1 MAGRLASILPRF
13 VVLPALAL
21 LGTATIT
28 FAAETQLTA
37 PAAPQQ
43 PHAAQVPAVI
53 VVPDVR
59 RQAYVFAKGTLEDA
73 GFAWRVAGGVQGY
86 AANVVVGQAPAPGTR
101 VVDTGAPLIT
111 LSLTSN
117 KRYGQKGTPENV
129 SPYAGTPIKVA
140 GRPIATAPAPA
151 AKPEPQAT
159 TPKAAEPRKA
169 ATPKTKPK
177 TKAATTAATSRR
189 PAFVVAGAPKEPLD
203 EMPLDRRARALQ
215 RYVQAHPT
223 RTRAAVDHFVYQ
235 HAWIVTGAKF
245 GWYHGAEALEILV
258 AVDRRAQQLWGIGSR
273 SAAVARAALA
283 EVRAKQR

>member
-1 MAGRLASILPRF
+1 MAGRFASILPRF

-28 FAAETQLTA
+28 FAADTQLTP
-37 PAAPQQ
+37 PAAPEQ
-43 PHAAQVPAVI
+43 PQAAQVPAVI

-73 GFAWRVAGGVQGY
+73 GFGWRVVGGVQGY

-111 LSLTSN
+111 LALSSN

-140 GRPIATAPAPA
+140 GRPIPATHAPA
-151 AKPEPQAT
+151 AQRKPKVTVPKPKPRKTAAPT
-159 TPKAAEPRKA
+159 AKPKPKAA
-169 ATPKTKPK
+169 
-177 TKAATTAATSRR
+177 TAKSRP
-189 PAFVVAGAPKEPLD
+189 PAFAVAGAPKEPLD
-203 EMPLDRRARALQ
+203 EIPLDQRAKALR
-215 RYVQAHPT
+215 RYVAAHPT
-223 RTRAAVDHFVYQ
+223 RSRAAVRHFLYQ

-245 GWYHGAEALEILV
+245 GWYRGAEALEILV
-258 AVDRRAQQLWGIGSR
+258 AVDRRAHQLWGIGSR
-273 SAAVARAALA
+273 SGAVARAALA

>member
-1 MAGRLASILPRF
+1 MAGRFASILPRF

-21 LGTATIT
+21 FGTATIT
-28 FAAETQLTA
+28 FAAETQLTP
-37 PAAPQQ
+37 PAAPEQ
-43 PHAAQVPAVI
+43 PQAAQVPAVI

-111 LSLTSN
+111 LALSSN

-129 SPYAGTPIKVA
+129 SPYPGTPIKVA
-140 GRPIATAPAPA
+140 GRPIPASPAPA
-151 AKPEPQAT
+151 AQPKPKVT
-159 TPKAAEPRKA
+159 AAKPREA

-177 TKAATTAATSRR
+177 PTAASPKSRP
-189 PAFVVAGAPKEPLD
+189 PAFAVAGAPKEPLD
-203 EMPLDRRARALQ
+203 EIPLDRRAKALQ
-215 RYVQAHPT
+215 RYVAAHP
-223 RTRAAVDHFVYQ
+223 RRSRAAVDHFLYQ

-245 GWYHGAEALEILV
+245 GWYHGADALEILV

>member
-28 FAAETQLTA
+28 FAAETQLIPPKA
-37 PAAPQQ
+37 PEQ
-43 PHAAQVPAVI
+43 PKAAQVPAVL

-73 GFAWRVAGGVQGY
+73 GFAWRVAGGARGY

-111 LSLTSN
+111 VSLASN
-117 KRYGQKGTPENV
+117 KRYEQKGTPENV
-129 SPYAGTPIKVA
+129 SPYPGTPIKVA
-140 GRPIATAPAPA
+140 GRPMPAGPSPAAAPKPAKTERAKPKRAKRRTTAKRATAKGRP
-151 AKPEPQAT
+151 
-159 TPKAAEPRKA
+159 
-169 ATPKTKPK
+169 
-177 TKAATTAATSRR
+177 

-203 EMPLDRRARALQ
+203 EMPLDRRAKLLQ
-215 RYVQAHPT
+215 RYVETHRT
-223 RTRAAVDHFVYQ
+223 RTTAGVAHFLYQ

-245 GWYHGAEALEILV
+245 GWYHGAEALEILI

-273 SAAVARAALA
+273 SATVARAALA

>member
-28 FAAETQLTA
+28 FAAETQLTPPKA
-37 PAAPQQ
+37 PEQPQ
-43 PHAAQVPAVI
+43 AAQVPTVL

-73 GFAWRVAGGVQGY
+73 GFAWRVAGAARGY

-111 LSLTSN
+111 LSLASN

-129 SPYAGTPIKVA
+129 SPYPGTPIRVA
-140 GRPIATAPAPA
+140 GRPMPAAPTPAP
-151 AKPEPQAT
+151 KPTKVA
-159 TPKAAEPRKA
+159 RV
-169 ATPKTKPK
+169 KPK
-177 TKAATTAATSRR
+177 PKPSTRRTETKSKSSANSRP
-189 PAFVVAGAPKEPLD
+189 PAFVAAGAPKEPLD
-203 EMPLDRRARALQ
+203 EMPLDRRAKLLQ
-215 RYVQAHPT
+215 RYVETHRT
-223 RTRAAVDHFVYQ
+223 RTRARVAHFLYQ

-245 GWYHGAEALEILV
+245 GWYHGAEALEILI

-273 SAAVARAALA
+273 SATVARAALA

>member
-1 MAGRLASILPRF
+1 MAGRLASLLPRF

-37 PAAPQQ
+37 PTAPVQPKAAR
-43 PHAAQVPAVI
+43 VPAVI

-73 GFAWRVAGGVQGY
+73 GFAWRVAGGAHGY

-101 VVDTGAPLIT
+101 VVDTGAPLVT
-111 LSLTSN
+111 LSLASN

-129 SPYAGTPIKVA
+129 SPYPGTPIKVA
-140 GRPIATAPAPA
+140 GRPLPASPAPTEA
-151 AKPEPQAT
+151 EPKATSKPKKAKPKAENAT
-159 TPKAAEPRKA
+159 KGRTAK
-169 ATPKTKPK
+169 
-177 TKAATTAATSRR
+177 TTARSRP

-203 EMPLDRRARALQ
+203 EMPLDRRATLLQ
-215 RYVQAHPT
+215 RYVETHRT
-223 RTRAAVDHFVYQ
+223 RTQAGVAHFLYQ

-245 GWYHGAEALEILV
+245 GWYHGAEALEILI
-258 AVDRRAQQLWGIGSR
+258 AVDRRAEQLWGIGSR
-273 SAAVARAALA
+273 SAEMARAALA

>member
-37 PAAPQQ
+37 PAAPEQ
-43 PHAAQVPAVI
+43 PQAAQVPAVI

-73 GFAWRVAGGVQGY
+73 GFGWRVAGGVQGY
-86 AANVVVGQAPAPGTR
+86 AANVVIGQAPAPGTR

-129 SPYAGTPIKVA
+129 SPYAGTAIKVA
-140 GRPIATAPAPA
+140 GRPVTAAAPAPTA
-151 AKPEPQAT
+151 
-159 TPKAAEPRKA
+159 TPKAAEPRKVA
-169 ATPKTKPK
+169 KPKTKPK
-177 TKAATTAATSRR
+177 TKSAAAQSRP
-189 PAFVVAGAPKEPLD
+189 PAFAVAGAPKEPLD
-203 EMPLDRRARALQ
+203 EMPLDRRAQALQ
-215 RYVQAHPT
+215 RYVEAHPT
-223 RTRAAVDHFVYQ
+223 RTSARVAHFLYQ

-273 SAAVARAALA
+273 SANVARAALA

>member
-37 PAAPQQ
+37 PKAPEQ
-43 PHAAQVPAVI
+43 PAAAQVPAVI

-73 GFAWRVAGGVQGY
+73 GFAWRVAGGVRGY

-111 LSLTSN
+111 LSLESN

-129 SPYAGTPIKVA
+129 SPYPGTPIKVA
-140 GRPIATAPAPA
+140 GRPMPAAPAPA
-151 AKPEPQAT
+151 AKP
-159 TPKAAEPRKA
+159 K
-169 ATPKTKPK
+169 ATPKPAKAKPAEAK
-177 TKAATTAATSRR
+177 PSKSRNASKSKASAQNRP
-189 PAFVVAGAPKEPLD
+189 PAFVAAGAPKEPLD
-203 EMPLDRRARALQ
+203 EMPLDRRAKLLQ
-215 RYVQAHPT
+215 RYVETHRV
-223 RTRAAVDHFVYQ
+223 RTRAGVAHFLYQ

-245 GWYHGAEALEILV
+245 GWYHGAEALKILI
-258 AVDRRAQQLWGIGSR
+258 AVDRRAEQLWGIGSR
-273 SAAVARAALA
+273 SATVARAALA
-283 EVRAKQR
+283 EVQAKQR

>member
-1 MAGRLASILPRF
+1 MAGRFASILPRF

-28 FAAETQLTA
+28 FAAETQLTP
-37 PAAPQQ
+37 PAAPEQ
-43 PHAAQVPAVI
+43 PQAAQVPAVI

-111 LSLTSN
+111 LALASN

-140 GRPIATAPAPA
+140 GRPIPAAPAPA
-151 AKPEPQAT
+151 AQPKPKVTAPKPKPRRTA
-159 TPKAAEPRKA
+159 TPKRKPKA
-169 ATPKTKPK
+169 ATPQ
-177 TKAATTAATSRR
+177 SRP
-189 PAFVVAGAPKEPLD
+189 PAFAVAGAPKEPLD
-203 EMPLDRRARALQ
+203 EMPLDQRAKALR
-215 RYVQAHPT
+215 RYVAAHSS
-223 RTRAAVDHFVYQ
+223 RSRAAVDHFLYQ

>member
-13 VVLPALAL
+13 VVLPVLAL

-28 FAAETQLTA
+28 FAAETQLTT
-37 PAAPQQ
+37 PAAPEQ
-43 PHAAQVPAVI
+43 PNAAQVPAVI

-73 GFAWRVAGGVQGY
+73 GFAWRVAGGAQGY

-111 LSLTSN
+111 LSLASN
-117 KRYGQKGTPENV
+117 RRYGQKGTPENV

-140 GRPIATAPAPA
+140 GRPIPAAPAPKPKAKAAQPKPKPA
-151 AKPEPQAT
+151 AKP
-159 TPKAAEPRKA
+159 KS
-169 ATPKTKPK
+169 KTKVP
-177 TKAATTAATSRR
+177 AATSKSRP
-189 PAFVVAGAPKEPLD
+189 PAFVVPGARKEPLD
-203 EMPLDRRARALQ
+203 EMPLDQRAKALQ
-215 RYVQAHPT
+215 RYVETHPT
-223 RTRAAVDHFVYQ
+223 RTRAAVDHFLYQ
-235 HAWIVTGAKF
+235 HAWIVAGAQF
-245 GWYHGAEALEILV
+245 GWYHGAEALEILI

>member
-37 PAAPQQ
+37 PKAPEQ
-43 PHAAQVPAVI
+43 PQAAQVPAVI

-73 GFAWRVAGGVQGY
+73 GFAWRVAGGARGY

-111 LSLTSN
+111 LSLASN

-129 SPYAGTPIKVA
+129 SPYPGTPIKVA
-140 GRPIATAPAPA
+140 GRPMPAAPAPA
-151 AKPEPQAT
+151 APEPKPA
-159 TPKAAEPRKA
+159 PKPA
-169 ATPKTKPK
+169 K
-177 TKAATTAATSRR
+177 TKATKPEKASKPAAAKSRP
-189 PAFVVAGAPKEPLD
+189 PAFVVDGAPKEPLD
-203 EMPLDRRARALQ
+203 EMPLDQRAKMLQ
-215 RYVQAHPT
+215 RYVEAHPS
-223 RTRAAVDHFVYQ
+223 RTRARIAHFLYQ

-273 SAAVARAALA
+273 SAALARAALA

>member
-1 MAGRLASILPRF
+1 MAGRFASILPRF

-28 FAAETQLTA
+28 FAAETQLTP
-37 PAAPQQ
+37 PAAPEQ
-43 PHAAQVPAVI
+43 PQAAQVPAVI

-111 LSLTSN
+111 LALASN

-140 GRPIATAPAPA
+140 GRPIPAAPAPA
-151 AKPEPQAT
+151 AQPKPKVTASKPKPRRTA
-159 TPKAAEPRKA
+159 TPKRKPKA
-169 ATPKTKPK
+169 ATPQ
-177 TKAATTAATSRR
+177 SRP
-189 PAFVVAGAPKEPLD
+189 PAFAVAGAPKEPLD
-203 EMPLDRRARALQ
+203 EMPLDQRAKALR
-215 RYVQAHPT
+215 RYVAAHSS
-223 RTRAAVDHFVYQ
+223 RSRAAVDHFLYQ

>member
-37 PAAPQQ
+37 PKAPEQ
-43 PHAAQVPAVI
+43 PQAAQVPTVI

-73 GFAWRVAGGVQGY
+73 GFAWRVAGGARGY

-111 LSLTSN
+111 LSLASN

-129 SPYAGTPIKVA
+129 SPYPGTPIKVA
-140 GRPIATAPAPA
+140 GRPMPAAPAPA
-151 AKPEPQAT
+151 APEPKPA
-159 TPKAAEPRKA
+159 PKPA
-169 ATPKTKPK
+169 K
-177 TKAATTAATSRR
+177 TKATKPEKASKPAAAKSRP
-189 PAFVVAGAPKEPLD
+189 PAFVVDGAPKEPLD
-203 EMPLDRRARALQ
+203 EMPLDQRAKMLQ
-215 RYVQAHPT
+215 RYVEAHPS
-223 RTRAAVDHFVYQ
+223 RTRARIAHFLYQ

-273 SAAVARAALA
+273 SAALARAALA

>member
-37 PAAPQQ
+37 PAAPEQ
-43 PHAAQVPAVI
+43 PQAAQVPAVI

-73 GFAWRVAGGVQGY
+73 GFGWRVAGGVQGY

-129 SPYAGTPIKVA
+129 SPYAGTAIKVA
-140 GRPIATAPAPA
+140 GRPVTAAAPAPTA
-151 AKPEPQAT
+151 
-159 TPKAAEPRKA
+159 TPKAAEPRKVA
-169 ATPKTKPK
+169 KPKTKPK
-177 TKAATTAATSRR
+177 TKSAAAQSRP
-189 PAFVVAGAPKEPLD
+189 PAFAVAGAPKEPLD
-203 EMPLDRRARALQ
+203 EMRLDRRAQALQ
-215 RYVQAHPT
+215 RYVEAHPT
-223 RTRAAVDHFVYQ
+223 RTSARVAHFLYQ

-258 AVDRRAQQLWGIGSR
+258 AVDRRAQQLWGIGER
-273 SAAVARAALA
+273 SEDVARLAL
-283 EVRAKQR
+283 ERVKAKSR

>member
-13 VVLPALAL
+13 VVLPVLAL

-37 PAAPQQ
+37 PTAPQQ
-43 PHAAQVPAVI
+43 SQAAQVPAVI

-73 GFAWRVAGGVQGY
+73 GFAWRVAGGVHGY

-117 KRYGQKGTPENV
+117 KHYGQKGTPENV

-140 GRPIATAPAPA
+140 GRPVAAAAAPA
-151 AKPEPQAT
+151 AKPKPQAAA
-159 TPKAAEPRKA
+159 PKAIQPRQVA
-169 ATPKTKPK
+169 KPK
-177 TKAATTAATSRR
+177 SDSKPKSTAAKTRA
-189 PAFVVAGAPKEPLD
+189 PAFAVAGAPKEPLD
-203 EMPLDRRARALQ
+203 EMPLDRRATALQ
-215 RYVQAHPT
+215 RYVEAHPT
-223 RTRAAVDHFVYQ
+223 RTSARVAHFLYQ

-258 AVDRRAQQLWGIGSR
+258 AVDRRAKQLWGIGSR

>member
-13 VVLPALAL
+13 VVLPVLAL

-43 PHAAQVPAVI
+43 PQAAQVPAVI

-73 GFAWRVAGGVQGY
+73 GFAWRVAGGVHGY

-111 LSLTSN
+111 LSLTAN

-129 SPYAGTPIKVA
+129 APYAGTPIKVA
-140 GRPIATAPAPA
+140 GRPVAAAPPA
-151 AKPEPQAT
+151 GKPEPQAAA
-159 TPKAAEPRKA
+159 PKAAEPRKA
-169 ATPKTKPK
+169 AKPK
-177 TKAATTAATSRR
+177 SEPNTKSTASKSRA
-189 PAFVVAGAPKEPLD
+189 PAFAVAGAPKEPLN
-203 EMPLDRRARALQ
+203 EMPLDRRAKALQ
-215 RYVQAHPT
+215 RYVAAHPS
-223 RTRAAVDHFVYQ
+223 RTSARVAHFLYQ

>member
-28 FAAETQLTA
+28 FAAETQLIPPKA
-37 PAAPQQ
+37 PEQ
-43 PHAAQVPAVI
+43 PKAAQVPAVL

-73 GFAWRVAGGVQGY
+73 GFAWRVAGGARGY

-111 LSLTSN
+111 VSLASN
-117 KRYGQKGTPENV
+117 KRYEQKGTPENV
-129 SPYAGTPIKVA
+129 SPYPGTPIKVA
-140 GRPIATAPAPA
+140 GRPMPAGPSPAAAPKPAKTERAKPKRAKRGTTAKRATAKGRP
-151 AKPEPQAT
+151 
-159 TPKAAEPRKA
+159 
-169 ATPKTKPK
+169 
-177 TKAATTAATSRR
+177 

-203 EMPLDRRARALQ
+203 EMPLDRRAKLLQ
-215 RYVQAHPT
+215 RYVETHRT
-223 RTRAAVDHFVYQ
+223 RTTAGVAHFLYQ

-245 GWYHGAEALEILV
+245 GWYHGAEALEILI

-273 SAAVARAALA
+273 SATVARAALA

>member
-28 FAAETQLTA
+28 FAAETQLTP
-37 PAAPQQ
+37 PAAPEQ
-43 PHAAQVPAVI
+43 PQAAQVPAVI

-73 GFAWRVAGGVQGY
+73 GFAWRVAGGAQGY

-101 VVDTGAPLIT
+101 VVDTGAPLIM
-111 LSLTSN
+111 LSLASN
-117 KRYGQKGTPENV
+117 RRYGQKGTPENV

-140 GRPIATAPAPA
+140 GRPIPAAPAPKPKA
-151 AKPEPQAT
+151 KVAQPKRKPTAKP
-159 TPKAAEPRKA
+159 KA
-169 ATPKTKPK
+169 K
-177 TKAATTAATSRR
+177 TKAPAATSKSRP
-189 PAFVVAGAPKEPLD
+189 PAFVVPGARKEPLD
-203 EMPLDRRARALQ
+203 EMPLDQRAKALQ
-215 RYVQAHPT
+215 RYVETHPT
-223 RTRAAVDHFVYQ
+223 RTRAAVDHFLYQ
-235 HAWIVTGAKF
+235 HAWIVAGAQF
-245 GWYHGAEALEILV
+245 GWYHGAEALEILI